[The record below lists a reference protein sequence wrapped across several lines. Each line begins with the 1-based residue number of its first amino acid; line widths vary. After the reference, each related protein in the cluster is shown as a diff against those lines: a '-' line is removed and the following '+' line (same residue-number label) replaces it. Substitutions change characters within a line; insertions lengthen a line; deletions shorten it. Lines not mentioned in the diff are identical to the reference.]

1 MIHCKLRNVNMPN
14 EIYTLKN
21 EKENLLNRLKF
32 LECERE
38 NVIDKNKA
46 LTIGIEKLKKGL

>member
-1 MIHCKLRNVNMPN
+1 MLN

-21 EKENLLNRLKF
+21 EKENLLNKVKF

-46 LTIGIEKLKKGL
+46 LTIGIEKLKNGL

>member
-1 MIHCKLRNVNMPN
+1 MLN

-21 EKENLLNRLKF
+21 EKENLLNKVKF

-46 LTIGIEKLKKGL
+46 LTIGIGKLKKGL

>member
-1 MIHCKLRNVNMPN
+1 MLN

-21 EKENLLNRLKF
+21 EKENLLNKVKF

>member
-1 MIHCKLRNVNMPN
+1 MPN

-21 EKENLLNRLKF
+21 EKENLLNKVKF